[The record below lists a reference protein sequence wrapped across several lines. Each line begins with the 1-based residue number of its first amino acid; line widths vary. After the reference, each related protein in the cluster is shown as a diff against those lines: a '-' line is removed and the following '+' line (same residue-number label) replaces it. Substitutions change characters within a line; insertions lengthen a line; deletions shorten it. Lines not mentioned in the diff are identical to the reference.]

1 MDKNELLYIFVFL
14 IDLITMYYCILPK
27 EVKTDKDGYQAIAL
41 VYHSIKFQ
49 DDLDVTIDFSKCI
62 SFDANLSAVL
72 GAVLDLL
79 ILEKGYRI
87 WFSPANR
94 SVRRRLSRNNFFRAW
109 NVETITED
117 REHYITYQKFPRE
130 NSIEFKEYI
139 EKELLQKQKFP
150 RHTKLVGTRITENIF
165 EIYAN
170 AIMHGHTE
178 YVHSCGEYNNNI
190 HTLDMTIVD
199 CGLTI
204 PHNVNTY
211 LHRIGKDQLSSCK
224 AIEWAFVDGHTTK
237 SSPGGLGLA
246 ILKQFI
252 EKNRGCLQIVSGD
265 AFLEYSLSG
274 TKSQLLKQSFP
285 GTIVNVKFNFDDDKK
300 YLMESEKNTFDIND
314 LL

>member
-1 MDKNELLYIFVFL
+1 MSFL
-14 IDLITMYYCILPK
+14 TDLTTMYYYVLPK
-27 EVKTDKDGYQAIAL
+27 EVKTDKDGYTAIAS
-41 VYHSIKFQ
+41 VYHAIKSQ
-49 DDLDVTIDFSKCI
+49 KDLEVTIDFSKCI

-79 ILEKGYRI
+79 IIEREHRI

-109 NVETITED
+109 NVDTITED

-130 NSIEFKEYI
+130 NSTEFKEYI

-150 RHTKLVGTRITENIF
+150 RHTKLVGTHITENIF

-178 YVHSCGEYNNNI
+178 FVHSCGEYNNNI

-204 PHNVNTY
+204 PHNVNSFLSKT
-211 LHRIGKDQLSSCK
+211 GKGPLNPCE
-224 AIEWAFVDGHTTK
+224 AIEWAFVDGNTTK
-237 SSPGGLGLA
+237 DTPGGLGLA

-252 EKNRGCLQIVSGD
+252 EKNQGCLQIVSGD
-265 AFLEYSLSG
+265 AFLEFSSKG
-274 TKSQLLKQSFP
+274 TSSQLLSLNFP
-285 GTIVNVKFNFDDDKK
+285 GTIVNMKFNFDDDNK
-300 YLMESEKNTFDIND
+300 YLMESELNNFDINN

>member
-1 MDKNELLYIFVFL
+1 MFD
-14 IDLITMYYCILPK
+14 CALPK
-27 EVKTDKDGYQAIAL
+27 DIKTDKNGYEAIASI
-41 VYHSIKFQ
+41 YHSIYSQEDQKI
-49 DDLDVTIDFSKCI
+49 TINFSKCQ

-79 ILEKGYRI
+79 IIEKGCQI

-130 NSIEFKEYI
+130 NQTEFKQYI
-139 EKELLQKQKFP
+139 ETELLQKQKFP

-178 YVHSCGEYNNNI
+178 FVHTCGEYNNNI

-204 PHNVNTY
+204 PHNVNTF
-211 LHRIGKDQLSSCK
+211 LSKIGKGVLNSCE
-224 AIEWAFVDGHTTK
+224 AIEWAFVDGNTTK
-237 SSPGGLGLA
+237 DSPGGLGLA

-252 EKNRGCLQIVSGD
+252 EKNQGCLQIVSGD
-265 AFLEYSLSG
+265 AFLEFSSKG
-274 TKSQLLKQSFP
+274 TTSQLLSLNFP
-285 GTIVNVKFNFDDDKK
+285 GTIVNMKFNFDDDNK
-300 YLMESEKNTFDIND
+300 YLMESELNNFDIND
-314 LL
+314 IL